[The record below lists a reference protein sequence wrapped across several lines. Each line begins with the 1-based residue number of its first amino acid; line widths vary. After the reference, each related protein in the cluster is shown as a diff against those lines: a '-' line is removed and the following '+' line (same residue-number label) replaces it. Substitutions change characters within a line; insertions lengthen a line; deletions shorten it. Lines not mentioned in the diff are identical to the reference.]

1 MLFAFECGIRRGG
14 IHGATAAKPT
24 LDPEKTMADVTDP
37 VSFGDLHAT
46 ILSALG
52 VDYEQELET
61 PIGRPMKRCEG
72 KPIEAILD
80 V

>member
-1 MLFAFECGIRRGG
+1 
-14 IHGATAAKPT
+14 
-24 LDPEKTMADVTDP
+24 MADVTDP
-37 VSFGDLHAT
+37 VSVGDLHAT